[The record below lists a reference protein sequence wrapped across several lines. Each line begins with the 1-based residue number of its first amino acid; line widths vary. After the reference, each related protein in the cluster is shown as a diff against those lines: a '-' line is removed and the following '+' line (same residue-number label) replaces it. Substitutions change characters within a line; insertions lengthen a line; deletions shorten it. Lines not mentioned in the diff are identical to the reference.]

1 VCRLL
6 QRFGSFLLGVFVE
19 SLERLKP
26 PLLLIPWLHDKLPDP
41 MTVLFLTPRI
51 PYPPYRGDK
60 LKIWNLLR
68 VLSRHHDIVLLT
80 FIQSKE
86 EERFVQQLRAVCR
99 EVQVVYLP
107 RWKSMLSC
115 FVALFRPIPFQ
126 VAYYR
131 SPRMRKILQET
142 LGRVYPQ
149 LVHTHLIRMAQYTA
163 HYSSIPRVLDVT
175 DAVSLYLKRF
185 LVKERNPLKKVG
197 LFVEHCRV
205 KHYERIVR
213 KFDCTLVCS
222 EVDRTVL
229 RQAGEAA
236 RIELLYNGVDLDIFS
251 ENGTVAYERHS
262 VIYTGNM
269 TYYPNKDG
277 AIYLARKIFPLV
289 QKKISDAKLYIVGQ
303 DPPKKV
309 KSLES
314 THIVVTGFVPD
325 IHDYYLR
332 SAVAVSPIRFGA
344 GTLNKI
350 LEPLALG
357 VPVVSTSVGFEGL
370 QLRQGEDILV
380 ADNPR
385 AFAEAIIAVLT
396 DQSLRKKLSD
406 NGKRAIRNLYSWDNI
421 GQELEAIYTTV
432 LESSKLKNVKA

>member
-1 VCRLL
+1 
-6 QRFGSFLLGVFVE
+6 
-19 SLERLKP
+19 
-26 PLLLIPWLHDKLPDP
+26 

-86 EERFVQQLRAVCR
+86 EERFALQLRTVCR
-99 EVQVVYLP
+99 EVRVVYLP

-115 FVALFRPIPFQ
+115 LLGLCQAIPFQ

-131 SPRMRKILQET
+131 SPRMRKMFQET
-142 LGRVYPQ
+142 LARVDPH

-163 HYSSIPRVLDVT
+163 RHLSIPRVLDVT
-175 DAVSLYLKRF
+175 DAVSLYLMRF
-185 LVKERNPLKKVG
+185 LAKERNLLKKVG
-197 LFVEHCRV
+197 LFVEHRRV
-205 KHYERIVR
+205 KRYERIIQ

-229 RQAGEAA
+229 RQAGQGA

-251 ENGTVAYERHS
+251 DNGGLAYERHS
-262 VIYTGNM
+262 IIYTGNM

-277 AIYLARKIFPLV
+277 AIYLARRIFPLV
-289 QKKISDAKLYIVGQ
+289 QEEISDAKLYIVGQ
-303 DPPKKV
+303 DPPKRV
-309 KSLES
+309 KSLENA
-314 THIVVTGFVPD
+314 HIVVTGFVPN
-325 IHDYYLR
+325 IQDYYLR

-370 QLRQGEDILV
+370 QLRHGEDILI
-380 ADNPR
+380 ADTPE
-385 AFAEAIIAVLT
+385 AFAEAIVAVLT

-406 NGKRAIRNLYSWDNI
+406 NGKHVVRSLYGWETI
-421 GQELEAIYTTV
+421 AQKLEDIYTSV
-432 LESSKLKNVKA
+432 FESSRLRNVKT